1 MSEVPAKGRD
11 TIGVVFALFED
22 DDNIIGLA
30 KNTERNLETNAEGL
44 EDAEGE
50 EVDTMAEATEGAT
63 E

>member
-1 MSEVPAKGRD
+1 M
-11 TIGVVFALFED
+11 GVVFARFDE

-44 EDAEGE
+44 EESEGE
-50 EVDTMAEATEGAT
+50 DGIEGAT

>member
-1 MSEVPAKGRD
+1 M
-11 TIGVVFALFED
+11 GVVFARFED

-30 KNTERNLETNAEGL
+30 KNTERNLETNADGL

-50 EVDTMAEATEGAT
+50 EAVEGAT